1 MWCFYYFSKNL
12 NPNMPVLFCRSF
24 TDPKPNEERVKEG
37 AEALALGIL
46 LHTKAKQGHADAPH
60 CIEMRHDVCNF
71 LFKGK
76 GKQGSRRG
84 VIELEKHD
92 FARPLPKLHMCSHVL
107 HMYYTCAHLV

>member
-1 MWCFYYFSKNL
+1 
-12 NPNMPVLFCRSF
+12 MPVLFCRSF